1 MHIFLAGI
9 GGEFM
14 GGGASSNSGKYVGQ
28 LLRGSV
34 RHGRGSCALSDG
46 SYYEG
51 DWYDWYVKCGRVFDM
66 R

>member
-1 MHIFLAGI
+1 
-9 GGEFM
+9 M

-51 DWYDWYVKCGRVFDM
+51 DWYDCDVQRGPVFDM
-66 R
+66 K

>member
-1 MHIFLAGI
+1 
-9 GGEFM
+9 M

-34 RHGRGSCALSDG
+34 RHGRGSCALPDG

-51 DWYDWYVKCGRVFDM
+51 DWYDCYVKCGRAFDM